1 MGTAVLVESDP
12 FTDDTGQP
20 ADPTTVQLI
29 YQPGV
34 WYPQNLPG
42 KVTVD
47 QANLSHVAASGVYSY
62 VLDTTGYPGR
72 WRYRFVG
79 TGALQ
84 AAGDKTFFVDDSPL
98 R

>member
-12 FTDDTGQP
+12 FTDDTGAP
-20 ADPTTVQLI
+20 ADPSLVQLV

-34 WYPQNLPG
+34 WYPHNLPQ

-47 QANLSHVAASGVYSY
+47 ETDLTHVASSGVYSY
-62 VLDTTGYPGR
+62 VLDTTGLPGR

-79 TGALQ
+79 TGTLQ
-84 AAGDKTFFVDDSPL
+84 AAGDKTFYVDDSPL